1 MHLSGMLR
9 LQKAEGIGRVGGL
22 NGVLSAH
29 PNRQISGIFDCSQLI
44 HIASN
49 VHHNIEYIAPN
60 RVARVARPSG
70 SRTRKNSPKRHWL
83 NVMLRQ
89 LVHPVLRRLALCLLL
104 AAAPVVDVLA
114 CCCQLSAQ
122 NTVVAE
128 NAHEPVAASVC
139 CSSNNK
145 RPKSA
150 AGSCCAPRPKPQPLD
165 GCCRVTLDTCECCAL
180 ATPFRPGSRIAL
192 ESQQS
197 LYSALLPPVSESA
210 RPQLT
215 FGLTASQAAAT
226 LFHGNRKQSLLC
238 IWRN

>member
-1 MHLSGMLR
+1 
-9 LQKAEGIGRVGGL
+9 
-22 NGVLSAH
+22 
-29 PNRQISGIFDCSQLI
+29 
-44 HIASN
+44 
-49 VHHNIEYIAPN
+49 
-60 RVARVARPSG
+60 
-70 SRTRKNSPKRHWL
+70 
-83 NVMLRQ
+83 MLRQ
-89 LVHPVLRRLALCLLL
+89 LLHPVLRRLALCLLL

-128 NAHEPVAASVC
+128 NAHDPVAASAC

-192 ESQQS
+192 EIQQS
-197 LYSALLPPVSESA
+197 IHSSPLSTACDAA
-210 RPQLT
+210 RPQLSFCFT
-215 FGLTASQAAAT
+215 STQAAAN

-238 IWRN
+238 SWRN